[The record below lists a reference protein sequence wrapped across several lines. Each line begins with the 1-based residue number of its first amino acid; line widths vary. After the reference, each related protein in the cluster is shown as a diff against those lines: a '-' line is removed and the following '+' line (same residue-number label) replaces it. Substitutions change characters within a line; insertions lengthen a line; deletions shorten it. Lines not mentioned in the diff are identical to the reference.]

1 MYTNIRIYKYICCAN
16 KPTHAHALTQSQRYG
31 TIYNDTY
38 LRFVIQFI
46 IINCL
51 KVLTKT
57 KYANESFNGVLYLF
71 SYVTEW

>member
-1 MYTNIRIYKYICCAN
+1 MHMPSHSHKDMEQYI
-16 KPTHAHALTQSQRYG
+16 
-31 TIYNDTY
+31 TIHISD
-38 LRFVIQFI
+38 FVIQFI

-71 SYVTEW
+71 CYVTEW